1 MWLRVPERYLTR
13 LVILLTVD
21 AIAIA
26 VSYLGAIAL
35 RYSNQPLLGFSP
47 QLLTYLPL
55 ELGAGLVIFAMA
67 KMYRT
72 LWRYASVDALFV
84 VAGGTLGA
92 TAVPAAVILLWGRI
106 APDWSVFIIQWLL
119 LFLIVGGGRFSIRL
133 IRLLHTPG
141 RSEDKPRVLIYG
153 AGDAGEMISRDVLR
167 SREQHFTIVGFIDD
181 DAYKHGK
188 SLHGLPILGGLKQVA
203 EIAESKRV
211 DELVVA
217 MPSIPGS
224 EMRRILNYLRSQLKA
239 RVQLKT
245 VPGISELIKGMVTF
259 GQVRQFDV
267 RDLLRRSAVEL
278 DPSRVERLI
287 RGRSVLVSGAGGSI
301 GSEICR
307 QVAVCQ
313 PGKLVA
319 YDISEPSLYAICEQ
333 LGELF
338 PDLELVPIVGDI
350 AHRRL
355 VKRVFNDHSP
365 QIIFH
370 AAAYKHVPLM
380 QLNPWAAVFNNVTG
394 TRVLLS
400 AAAEHDVER
409 FVMISTDKAVRPTS
423 VMGATKR
430 LCEMMVQAQPH
441 SLDSVY
447 SVVRFG
453 NVMGS
458 SGSVIPKFEHQ
469 IRSGGPVTVTHR
481 EATRYFML
489 TSEAV
494 QLVMQAATLNH
505 PDAVYIL
512 DMGDPIRID
521 DLARDMIQLYGYEP
535 GKGME
540 IVYTGLRPGEKLHEE
555 LYHKGSGVRTEIDK
569 IWLTDSPRFDVEG
582 FNEELDELL
591 ESCYSLARDKLLQ
604 FIRKLV
610 TDFNLAT
617 EGIAL
622 RAQPI
627 GTDGSRARAPKSS
640 GHSVN

>member
-1 MWLRVPERYLTR
+1 VPEQYLTR
-13 LVILLTVD
+13 LFILLFADVV
-21 AIAIA
+21 AIT

-35 RYSNQPLLGFSP
+35 RYSDQPLMGLSP

-55 ELGAGLVIFAMA
+55 ELGVGLAIFALM

-72 LWRYASVDALFV
+72 LWRYASVDALFII
-84 VAGGTLGA
+84 GYGTLAA
-92 TAVPAAVILLWGRI
+92 TVAPAAVILLWGRY
-106 APDWSVFIIQWLL
+106 APHWPVFVIQWLV
-119 LFLIVGGGRFSIRL
+119 LFLLVGGGRFSIRL
-133 IRLLHTPG
+133 IRHLQTPG
-141 RSEDKPRVLIYG
+141 RSEDHPRVLIYG
-153 AGDAGEMISRDVLR
+153 AGDAGEMIARDVLR
-167 SREQHFTIVGFIDD
+167 ARDQHYTIVGFIDD
-181 DAYKHGK
+181 DSYKHGK
-188 SLHGLPILGGLKQVA
+188 SLHGLPILGGLKEVA
-203 EIAESKRV
+203 EIVEAKRV

-224 EMRRILNYLRSQLKA
+224 QMRKILNYLRSQLKP
-239 RVQLKT
+239 RIQLKT
-245 VPGISELIKGMVTF
+245 VPGISELIKGTVTF

-267 RDLLRRSAVEL
+267 RDLLRRNPVEL
-278 DPSRVERLI
+278 DRNRVERLI
-287 RGRSVLVSGAGGSI
+287 KGRTVLVSGAGGSI

-319 YDISEPSLYAICEQ
+319 FDISEPNLYEICEQ

-355 VKRVFNDHSP
+355 VKRVFNDHAP
-365 QIIFH
+365 QIVFH
-370 AAAYKHVPLM
+370 AAAYKHVPMM
-380 QLNPWAAVFNNVTG
+380 QLNPWSAVFNNVTG

-400 AAAEHDVER
+400 ASAEHDVER

-469 IRSGGPVTVTHR
+469 IRNGGPVTVTHR
-481 EATRYFML
+481 ETTRYFML
-489 TSEAV
+489 TSESV

-505 PDAVYIL
+505 PDATYIL
-512 DMGDPIRID
+512 DMGEPIKID

-535 GKGME
+535 DKGIE
-540 IVYTGLRPGEKLHEE
+540 VVYTGLRPGEKLHEE
-555 LYHKGSGVRTEIDK
+555 LYHKGNGVRTEIDK
-569 IWLTDSPRFDVEG
+569 IWLTDSPPFDTEG
-582 FNEELDELL
+582 FTEELDELL
-591 ESCYSLARDKLLQ
+591 ESCYSLSRDKLIV

-610 TDFNLAT
+610 PDFNVAE
-617 EGIAL
+617 EGIVL

-627 GTDGSRARAPKSS
+627 GTNGKRVKAQKAS
-640 GHSVN
+640 GR